1 MKISGKKF
9 SEPGKNCSKKNLHWV
24 SPIFAESKLQMRFF
38 IKYAFSLQALK
49 ADAKIREM
57 ENICQPT
64 EEKNKEQRWR

>member
-9 SEPGKNCSKKNLHWV
+9 SEPGKNCSRKNLHWV
-24 SPIFAESKLQMRFF
+24 SPIFAQSKLQMRFF
-38 IKYAFSLQALK
+38 TKYAFSLQALK

-64 EEKNKEQRWR
+64 EEKNKEQKWR

>member
-1 MKISGKKF
+1 MKISEKKF

-24 SPIFAESKLQMRFF
+24 SLTFAQSKLQMRFF
-38 IKYAFSLQALK
+38 IKYAFGLQALK